1 MGRLFFEREAD
12 CFAEALPIGNGRL
25 GAMIYGGTEK
35 ELLQLNEDTIW
46 YGGPMNRIN
55 PEARKNLE
63 TVRELI
69 FDGKIPEAEELLRYC
84 FSGTPATM
92 RPYQS
97 LGECQIQMVG
107 TGDVKEYEREL
118 SLDEAVAKVRYRREE
133 TTYTRTYFCS
143 QPAQVIAV
151 EFAADLGK
159 AISFDVLLTR
169 RRYYDSVRR
178 DGKDMVCLCGNLG
191 GGSDFALA
199 CKVCV
204 EGGTVQCL
212 GEHLVVRNA
221 DRAWIYLAAASTYRE
236 ENPKEYVTNILEQA
250 ARRGFERL
258 KKEHIKDYQALYGR
272 VSLELPSDAEKEKLT
287 TDRRLAAV
295 REGEADSG
303 LVKLYFDYGRYLL
316 LSSSRKGSLPA
327 NLQGI
332 WNDQME
338 PSWDSKYT
346 ININTEMN
354 YWPAEPCNLPECHE
368 PLFEHLRKVMESG
381 QRTAR
386 EMYGCRGFV
395 AHHNVDIWADTAPQ
409 DIYIPA
415 TYWVMGGAWLCT
427 HLWMHYEYTLDL
439 DFLAD
444 VYDILEQAVLFFE
457 DFLVEREG
465 VYLIC
470 PSVSPENTYI
480 MKNGIMGRVC
490 ASSTMDN
497 EILKDLL
504 DSYEKASALL
514 GKQSEI
520 RTRAKEIRERLPQM
534 KIGKHGQIMEWME
547 DYDEKEPGHR
557 HVSQL
562 YALHPGNRITVDGEP
577 ELAEAA
583 RRTLE
588 RRISHG
594 GGYTGWS
601 CAWLINFYARL
612 WDGERAW
619 DMLCKLLRGSTYPN
633 LMDNHPKKVGS
644 VFQIDGNF
652 GGCAA
657 ILEMLVQSDGE
668 RVALLPACPA
678 ALGNGSLR
686 GVRVKGNAFL
696 DMEWGNGKVI
706 SARLRAQSPFKR
718 KILWNGRQKEIVLEE
733 GQTYELA
740 AMPDF
745 QG

>member
-1 MGRLFFEREAD
+1 MGRLFFKSAAD
-12 CFAEALPIGNGRL
+12 CFEEALPIGNGRL
-25 GAMIYGGTEK
+25 GAMVYGGTEK

-46 YGGPMNRIN
+46 YGGPMNRVN
-55 PEARKNLE
+55 PEARKNLD
-63 TVRELI
+63 TVRKLI
-69 FDGKIPEAEELLRYC
+69 FNGRIPEAEELLRYC

-97 LGECQIQMVG
+97 LGECRIQTNE
-107 TGDVKEYEREL
+107 TGEAADYEREL
-118 SLDEAVAKVRYRREE
+118 SLNEAVAKVCYRREGV
-133 TTYTRTYFCS
+133 TYNRTYFCS

-151 EFAADLGK
+151 EFAADSKK
-159 AISFDVLLTR
+159 AVSFDVLLTR
-169 RRYYDSVRR
+169 KRFYDSVEG
-178 DGKDMVCLCGNLG
+178 DKKDTVCLRGNLG

-199 CKVCV
+199 CKVSV
-204 EGGTVQCL
+204 DGGTVQCL

-236 ENPKEYVTNILEQA
+236 ENPEEYVRSILEQA
-250 ARRGFERL
+250 VRRGFERL
-258 KKEHIKDYQALYGR
+258 KKEHIEDYQALYGR
-272 VSLELPSDAEKEKLT
+272 VSLELQSDNEKEKLT
-287 TDRRLAAV
+287 TDRRLEAV
-295 REGEADSG
+295 KEGETDNG

-316 LSSSRKGSLPA
+316 LSSSRPGSLPA

-354 YWPAEPCNLPECHE
+354 YWPAEPCNLSECHE
-368 PLFEHLRKVMESG
+368 PLFEHLRRVMESG
-381 QRTAR
+381 QKTAR

-439 DFLAD
+439 DFLAGI
-444 VYDILEQAVLFFE
+444 YDILEQAVLFFE
-457 DFLVEREG
+457 DFLVERGG

-480 MKNGIMGRVC
+480 MENGVMGRVC

-504 DSYEKASALL
+504 DSYEKASDLL

-520 RTRAKEIRERLPQM
+520 RTRAREIREHLPEM
-534 KIGKHGQIMEWME
+534 KIGKHGQIMEWMD

-562 YALHPGNRITVDGEP
+562 YALHPGNRITVDGTP

-588 RRISHG
+588 RRVSHG

-657 ILEMLVQSDGE
+657 ILEMFVQSDGK

-678 ALGNGSLR
+678 ALGNGRLR

-696 DMEWGNGKVI
+696 DMEWENGKVTC
-706 SARLRAQSPFKR
+706 ARLRAERPFKC
-718 KILWNGRQKEIVLEE
+718 KVLWNGEQKEVILEE
-733 GQTYELA
+733 GQTCELVQ
-740 AMPDF
+740 MSSF